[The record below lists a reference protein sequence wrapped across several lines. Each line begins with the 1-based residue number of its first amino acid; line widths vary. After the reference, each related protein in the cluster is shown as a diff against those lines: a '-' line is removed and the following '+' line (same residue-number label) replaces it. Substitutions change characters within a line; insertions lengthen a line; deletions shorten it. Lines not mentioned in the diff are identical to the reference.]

1 VSISFNCID
10 RIRSKFSELWLGW
23 GQLKTA
29 LSWTLGVHVSDESD
43 VAFFSPFFTPG
54 VLDDPVVLTSGLIGT
69 ESNKEDTVVEV
80 IHLLGIAE
88 FLEDTSE
95 VELPSNGSS
104 IDSNG
109 DWSMGKSS
117 GKSKWVS

>member
-1 VSISFNCID
+1 
-10 RIRSKFSELWLGW
+10 
-23 GQLKTA
+23 
-29 LSWTLGVHVSDESD
+29 
-43 VAFFSPFFTPG
+43 
-54 VLDDPVVLTSGLIGT
+54 
-69 ESNKEDTVVEV
+69 VVEV

-104 IDSNG
+104 VDSNG